1 MSEQQ
6 EQRSPEK
13 ILGPFT
19 FDMYVH
25 VQNADGTN
33 RGKVTVGI
41 SPGKV
46 PTRDQIIKAIGDALK
61 ALPEDYG
68 LMESDNF
75 VTLLM
80 EERFGTHEQ
89 WASPP
94 SMRYD
99 IDALTKQALEA
110 SDNVE

>member
-1 MSEQQ
+1 MDNS
-6 EQRSPEK
+6 SKEK
-13 ILGPFT
+13 ILGPIT

-25 VQNADGTN
+25 VQSTDGSN

-41 SPGKV
+41 SPGNV
-46 PTRDQIIKAIGDALK
+46 PTRESIIKAIGDAIK
-61 ALPEDYG
+61 ALPDGYE
-68 LMESDNF
+68 LMEPDNF

-80 EERFGTHEQ
+80 EEKFGTHEQ

-99 IDALTKQALEA
+99 ADALAKQALEA
-110 SDNVE
+110 SDRE